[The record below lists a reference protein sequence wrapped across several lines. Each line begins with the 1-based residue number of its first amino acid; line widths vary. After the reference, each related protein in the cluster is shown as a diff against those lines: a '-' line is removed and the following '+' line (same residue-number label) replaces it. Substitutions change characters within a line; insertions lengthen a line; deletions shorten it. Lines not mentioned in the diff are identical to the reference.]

1 MVEEDMLTM
10 EADDDIDGMCGELL
24 RREDYLMSEQMKN

>member
-1 MVEEDMLTM
+1 MVEEDILAIK
-10 EADDDIDGMCGELL
+10 ADGDIDGMCGELL